1 MVGVLNIPMILK
13 ANLIC
18 YEKEYIE
25 NLLREMGFNS
35 KSERIY
41 LETSM
46 LTVGKKLT
54 F

>member
-1 MVGVLNIPMILK
+1 
-13 ANLIC
+13 
-18 YEKEYIE
+18 
-25 NLLREMGFNS
+25 MGFNS